1 MSTEQTEP
9 SSHYGDDGHGA
20 AGTPTEAQA
29 TEANSATSQPGN
41 AGRRRRRRRK
51 NRGGSQANGAAPA
64 TQPAGS
70 EDAGAVAAPVPA
82 AAPQAP
88 QQAPSQNSP
97 QNHAGGKRKN
107 RKRTGGGG
115 GGPAPQPGNG
125 GGRNWQSRSN
135 NGWRKGEPDGNR
147 EGARG
152 GFGSEHVPDNI
163 GNGGGRRKGKFGR
176 RGPGTFVGPMDHS
189 YRAVNGNIADG
200 PPSTLDFRSANDNG
214 NGNIRGR
221 NDAQGAEA
229 VVSAVREDAPIR
241 IVCFIE
247 DLFVVAKMQEA
258 ARKLGVK
265 VQFAKAEKEVL
276 SALTDAPDGG
286 RPALIVFDL
295 NNVGAKPLV
304 TIPKLKAKLKRGT
317 SIIGFLQH
325 IQGDLKMK
333 AIEAGCD
340 TVMPRSA
347 FSQSVPNLLRRYGF
361 DEAEEMIE
369 A

>member
-9 SSHYGDDGHGA
+9 VSQYGDDGHGA
-20 AGTPTEAQA
+20 GSGPAEVQASETNGAAASAG
-29 TEANSATSQPGN
+29 NN
-41 AGRRRRRRRK
+41 NRRRRRRRK
-51 NRGGSQANGAAPA
+51 NRSGGSGQPNAAAGTAPAAASEDGTAAP
-64 TQPAGS
+64 
-70 EDAGAVAAPVPA
+70 AVAAPI
-82 AAPQAP
+82 QAP
-88 QQAPSQNSP
+88 AQQPAQNQG
-97 QNHAGGKRKN
+97 QNAGGGKRKN
-107 RKRTGGGG
+107 RKRPGG
-115 GGPAPQPGNG
+115 APQSGNG
-125 GGRNWQSRSN
+125 SGRPWQGRAN
-135 NGWRKGEPDGNR
+135 NGWRKSEPDGNR

-152 GFGSEHVPDNI
+152 GFGSEHLPDNV

-176 RGPGTFVGPMDHS
+176 RGAPGFVGPMDHS
-189 YRAVNGNIADG
+189 YRAVNGNVADG
-200 PPSTLDFRSANDNG
+200 PPSTMDYRNANG
-214 NGNIRGR
+214 NGNINGR
-221 NDAQGAEA
+221 NDGQGLEPTAA
-229 VVSAVREDAPIR
+229 MREDAPTR

-265 VQFAKAEKEVL
+265 VQFAKAEKETL
-276 SALTDAPDGG
+276 AGITDAPEEA

-295 NNVGAKPLV
+295 NNAGAKPLV
-304 TIPKLKAKLKRGT
+304 TIPKLKTKLKRST

-361 DEAEEMIE
+361 DEAEEMVE